1 MAVFGVDLGTTYS
14 CISYV
19 DSSGRP
25 VVLRNLEGSDTTP
38 SAVYFESANE
48 VVVGAAAKDTA
59 VVEPDLVVELIKRE
73 MGRHLTLKMHGR
85 SHTPEEISAF
95 LLRKLAADAEAATG
109 ESVTDLV
116 VTVPAYF
123 GIAERDATRK
133 AGQIANLNVI
143 DVLSEPI
150 AAAISYGVLADDA
163 DRTILVYDLGGGTF
177 DTTVISMR
185 DGDIQVV
192 CTDGDHELGG
202 VDWDE
207 RLAEYVVEAFVEQH
221 PDTGHPLD
229 DPTTVQDIRA
239 QVEEA
244 KKRLSTAKQ
253 RVLRV
258 VHEGRVATV
267 TLTREQF
274 EEMTSDLLDRTVD
287 ITRRALDVARKRGA
301 AALDEVVLVGGS
313 SKMPAVVRRLR
324 QELGQDPKLH
334 DPDLAVAKGAAL
346 YAFEETYR
354 RLLKAGG
361 DGMEQA
367 EQMARW
373 AGLSATEE
381 EAIAKRQ
388 IRTVASR
395 SFGVLCF
402 ATETESEHVVHLI
415 HGNDSLPVAATR
427 TFYTVY
433 DDQGEIDVQ
442 VMEQAGSVESEAA
455 ADNTLIA
462 AGPIAVPPGKP
473 AGWPIDVTFQ
483 LDSSGLLHVTAM
495 EHHDPSGAD
504 DQTGAAQGDTSK
516 RKSGPAEAPTRKDRL
531 DLEIQVG
538 GMSEDEV
545 ARSRSALSQVRVN

>member
-14 CISYV
+14 CISHV
-19 DSSGRP
+19 DESGRP

-38 SAVYFESANE
+38 SAVFFESPEE
-48 VVVGAAAKDTA
+48 VVVGATAKDTA
-59 VVEPDLVVELIKRE
+59 VLEPDLVVELIKRE

-85 SHTPEEISAF
+85 MYAPEEISAF
-95 LLRKLAADAEAATG
+95 LLRKLAADGSAAAG
-109 ESVTDLV
+109 ETVTDVV

-133 AGQIANLNVI
+133 AGQIAGLNVI

-150 AAAISYGVLADDA
+150 AAAISYGVLAPDT

-207 RLAEYVVEAFVEQH
+207 RLAEYVVEAYVEQH

-229 DPTTVQDIRA
+229 DPATVQEVRA

-244 KKRLSTAKQ
+244 KKRLTTTRQ
-253 RVLRV
+253 RTMRV
-258 VHEGRVATV
+258 VHEGRVTTV
-267 TLTREQF
+267 TITRDQF

-287 ITRRALDVARKRGA
+287 ITRRALDVASKRGVTT
-301 AALDEVVLVGGS
+301 LDEVVLVGGAA
-313 SKMPAVVRRLR
+313 KMPAVVERLR
-324 QELGQDPKLH
+324 KELGQEPKLH
-334 DPDLAVAKGAAL
+334 DPDLAVAKGAAM

-354 RLLKAGG
+354 RLRHSGA
-361 DGMEQA
+361 DGREQA

-373 AGLSATEE
+373 AGLSVSQE
-381 EAIAKRQ
+381 EAMAKRQ

-395 SFGVLCF
+395 GFGVLCY
-402 ATETESEHVVHLI
+402 AAESQSEHVVHLI
-415 HGNDSLPVAATR
+415 HGNDALPVDATR

-433 DDQGEIDVQ
+433 DDQGEVGVQ
-442 VMEQAGSVESEAA
+442 VMEQAGSVESEQPS
-455 ADNTLIA
+455 DNTLIA
-462 AGPIAVPPGKP
+462 SGPIGIPSGKP
-473 AGWPIDVTFQ
+473 AGFPIDVHFH
-483 LDSSGLLHVTAM
+483 LGSSGLLHVVANEQSTAT
-495 EHHDPSGAD
+495 EP
-504 DQTGAAQGDTSK
+504 TGE
-516 RKSGPAEAPTRKDRL
+516 GPPDRNRL
-531 DLEIQVG
+531 NLEIQVG
-538 GMSEDEV
+538 GMSEEDV
-545 ARSRSALSQVRVN
+545 ARSRTSLSQVRVN

>member
-38 SAVYFESANE
+38 SAVYFESPE
-48 VVVGAAAKDTA
+48 DVVVGAAAKDTA
-59 VVEPDLVVELIKRE
+59 VLEPDLVIELIKRE

-85 SHTPEEISAF
+85 TYTPEEISAF

-109 ESVTDLV
+109 EQVTDLV

-133 AGQIANLNVI
+133 AGDIAGLNVI

-150 AAAISYGVLADDA
+150 AAAISYGVLAPDA

-185 DGDIQVV
+185 EGDIQVV

-221 PDTGHPLD
+221 PDTSHPLD
-229 DPTTVQDIRA
+229 DPATVQDIRA

-244 KKRLSTAKQ
+244 KKRLSTARQ
-253 RVLRV
+253 RTLRV
-258 VHEGRVATV
+258 VHEGRVAAV
-267 TLTREQF
+267 TLTRQQF

-287 ITRRALDVARKRGA
+287 ITRRALDVARKRGVRR
-301 AALDEVVLVGGS
+301 LDEVVLVGGS
-313 SKMPAVVRRLR
+313 AKMPAVVERLR
-324 QELGQDPKLH
+324 KELGGVLKAAPKLH
-334 DPDLAVAKGAAL
+334 DPDLSVAKGAAL

-354 RLLKAGG
+354 RLLSAGS
-361 DGMEQA
+361 DGKERA
-367 EQMARW
+367 ERMARW
-373 AGLSATEE
+373 AGLSASQEQ
-381 EAIAKRQ
+381 AMAKRQ

-395 SFGVLCF
+395 GFGVLCYS
-402 ATETESEHVVHLI
+402 AETGSEHVVHLI
-415 HGNDSLPVAATR
+415 HSNDALPVDATR

-433 DDQGEIDVQ
+433 DDQGEVGVQ
-442 VMEQAGSVESEAA
+442 VMEQAGSVESEAPG
-455 ADNTLIA
+455 DNKMIA
-462 AGPIAVPPGKP
+462 SGPIGVPPGKP
-473 AGWPIDVTFQ
+473 AGWPIDVTFH
-483 LDSSGLLHVTAM
+483 LDASGLLHVAAA
-495 EHHDPSGAD
+495 EQSGER
-504 DQTGAAQGDTSK
+504 QPGERS
-516 RKSGPAEAPTRKDRL
+516 RL

-538 GMSEDEV
+538 GMSSEDV
-545 ARSRSALSQVRVN
+545 ARSRASLSHVRVN